1 MPEFRLDEKRTDP
14 KPDRRLGIKLEAPTL
29 KRGLGGKLDP
39 YVPPELRYEYKPPS
53 VFAQYKLLTTVFVAL
68 AFILLGY
75 GLWIAGRATPD
86 VPAPA
91 HRPAPGT
98 PAAGRPA
105 PGTAAASPQRPPAA
119 QRPPPQDQ
127 PVYVEPLPAK

>member
-75 GLWIAGRATPD
+75 GLWIASRAPD
-86 VPAPA
+86 GEPAS
-91 HRPAPGT
+91 GT
-98 PAAGRPA
+98 PAVA
-105 PGTAAASPQRPPAA
+105 PQRPPAA
-119 QRPPPQDQ
+119 HTQPPQDQ

>member
-75 GLWIAGRATPD
+75 GLWIVVRAPD
-86 VPAPA
+86 G
-91 HRPAPGT
+91 RPAPGR
-98 PAAGRPA
+98 PAPGRPA

>member
-1 MPEFRLDEKRTDP
+1 MLRFRLDEKRTDP

-53 VFAQYKLLTTVFVAL
+53 VFAQYKTLTSVFVAL

-75 GLWIAGRATPD
+75 GLWIVVRAPLAG
-86 VPAPA
+86 PAPA
-91 HRPAPGT
+91 PESSAPA
-98 PAAGRPA
+98 
-105 PGTAAASPQRPPAA
+105 PQRPPAA

-127 PVYVEPLPAK
+127 PVYVEPLPAR